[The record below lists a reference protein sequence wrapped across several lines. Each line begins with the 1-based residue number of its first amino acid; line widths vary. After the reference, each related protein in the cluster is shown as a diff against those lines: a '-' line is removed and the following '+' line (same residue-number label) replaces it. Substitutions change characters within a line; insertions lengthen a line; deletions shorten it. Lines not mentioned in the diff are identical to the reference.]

1 MAANSSGGRKML
13 DREHKLRIGAE
24 GIVGTVASSG
34 EARIALDV
42 GEDAVYFN
50 NPDLPQTRSEMALPL
65 IAGGEVQ
72 GILDIQSLE
81 ANAFSAEDI
90 PTLQILADQL
100 AIAMQNA
107 RMLLDTQEALF
118 TARKATGEISQHGW
132 QAMLKNIGATGY
144 IGLSHGDIVQ
154 TTGNVDDNTSQALR
168 TGNYLVSDDQHTIR
182 IPIVTRGHTIGMLRL
197 TKPPHTDP
205 WTPEEISDVES
216 LSDQISSTL
225 DSARLYNESQQRA
238 AREQTIGEITTSIS
252 AATEIDDI
260 IRETVTQ
267 LGKALQDSDVT
278 LRINTQWD

>member
-1 MAANSSGGRKML
+1 
-13 DREHKLRIGAE
+13 
-24 GIVGTVASSG
+24 
-34 EARIALDV
+34 
-42 GEDAVYFN
+42 
-50 NPDLPQTRSEMALPL
+50 
-65 IAGGEVQ
+65 
-72 GILDIQSLE
+72 
-81 ANAFSAEDI
+81 
-90 PTLQILADQL
+90 
-100 AIAMQNA
+100 MQNA
-107 RMLLDTQEALF
+107 RMLRDTQEALF
-118 TARKATGEISQHGW
+118 AARKATGEISQQGW

-144 IGLSHGDIVQ
+144 IGLSHGDVVR
-154 TTGNVDDNTSQALR
+154 TTGNIDESTSQALT
-168 TGNYLVSDDQHTIR
+168 TGNYLVSEDQHTIR
-182 IPIVTRGHTIGMLRL
+182 IPIVTRGYTIGMLRL

-267 LGKALQDSDVT
+267 LGEALQDSDVT

>member
-1 MAANSSGGRKML
+1 ML
-13 DREHKLRIGAE
+13 DRKHKLRVGAE

-72 GILDIQSLE
+72 GVLDIQSLE
-81 ANAFSAEDI
+81 ANAFSGDDI

-107 RMLLDTQEALF
+107 RMLRDTQEALF
-118 TARKATGEISQHGW
+118 TARKATGEISQQGW
-132 QAMLKNIGATGY
+132 QAMLKNVGATGY
-144 IGLSHGDIVQ
+144 IGLSHGDVVR
-154 TTGNVDDNTSQALR
+154 TTGNVDENTSQALI
-168 TGNYLVSDDQHTIR
+168 TGNYLVSEDQHTIR

-197 TKPPHTDP
+197 TKPPHTQP

-225 DSARLYNESQQRA
+225 DSARLYNEAQQRA
-238 AREQTIGEITTSIS
+238 AREQTIGEITTSIT
-252 AATEIDDI
+252 AVTEIDDI

-267 LGKALQDSDVT
+267 LGNALQDSDVT